1 MKEVRGADQG
11 PRDASSDQA
20 TVRWALWRLDDN
32 GNRFLMACFADRGR
46 AEAAARAYAGRG
58 HKQMYY
64 VEPA

>member
-1 MKEVRGADQG
+1 MSDARRPDAG
-11 PRDASSDQA
+11 PRHGTEASSA
-20 TVRWALWRLDDN
+20 RWALWRLDDN

-58 HKQMYY
+58 HKQTYY

>member
-1 MKEVRGADQG
+1 MKKALGDGPG
-11 PRDASSDQA
+11 PRDAAGASSL
-20 TVRWALWRLDDN
+20 RWALWRLDDN

-58 HKQMYY
+58 HKQTYY